1 MTVLSAI
8 GIQTWR
14 AKRPLP
20 GAKPEILANVMQFYQ
35 ADKLLLSVIYPR
47 FCDKKIVELLS
58 GFWRAIEN
66 AGHCNGESH
75 PLDSLRSS
83 NNRPILVLGDD
94 LAQAIKLSSTIPSDW
109 LNDAIVLDDPQKV
122 NSNPKLKAGWWK
134 VVLENMCLGRS

>member
-20 GAKPEILANVMQFYQ
+20 GAKPELLANMMQFYR
-35 ADKLLLSVIYPR
+35 ADNLLLSVIYPR

-66 AGHCNGESH
+66 AGHCSSESH
-75 PLDSLRSS
+75 PLDSLKSS
-83 NNRPILVLGDD
+83 NISPVLILGDD
-94 LAQAIKLSSTIPSDW
+94 LAQAIKVSATFSFDV
-109 LNDAIVLDDPQKV
+109 LNDAIVLDGPEKV
-122 NSNPKLKAGWWK
+122 SANPKLKATWWNTVK
-134 VVLENMCLGRS
+134 ESISLF